1 MLLGGLWHGAA
12 WTFVIWG
19 AIHGVLLAGH
29 ALARGRGWTP
39 RWEPLNRSITFVSVV
54 AAFVVFRASSLG
66 DAGDVLMSMLGA
78 NGLRGSV
85 ALGTLALPALFIAGL
100 LVFVNTAPDSWD
112 VPLRLNVRAGLVV
125 GFALA
130 VALLAISGPSPFLY
144 YQF

>member
-1 MLLGGLWHGAA
+1 
-12 WTFVIWG
+12 
-19 AIHGVLLAGH
+19 
-29 ALARGRGWTP
+29 
-39 RWEPLNRSITFVSVV
+39 
-54 AAFVVFRASSLG
+54 
-66 DAGDVLMSMLGA
+66 MLGA

-85 ALGTLALPALFIAGL
+85 DLGTLALPALFIAGL

-112 VPLRLNVRAGLVV
+112 MPLRLNVRAGLVV